1 MSNKEVVVVINNVML
16 LLLPVI
22 FVHKTCSFS
31 RNYKMYPM
39 VI

>member
-16 LLLPVI
+16 LLLI